1 MSVNEVAHT
10 VFYGR
15 AGDPNDLA
23 MPGSKAIGEALA
35 RQSGISPVFIGTPKP
50 ALNGSWQ
57 QEMDAAMPELRAMQ
71 RRFEEVF
78 RSKALSVAA
87 TGRCVVSL
95 ATLPVVA
102 KYHPG
107 VCVVWFDAHADLNT
121 PDVSASG
128 YLGGMAL
135 AGPLGLWD
143 SGLGSGLRPE
153 QIVLVGQRDI
163 DPSESL
169 LIARHNI
176 TCLQAGEGL
185 AERLQQAIG
194 GRAVYVHL
202 DCDVLEP
209 GIVPTDYVIAGG
221 LTLAELKGCCE
232 VLACQPFVGIEIAEF
247 QYCREGQEDV
257 VSPEPLLE
265 ALSPLLNRERMR

>member
-1 MSVNEVAHT
+1 MNEVAYT

-35 RQSGISPVFIGTPKP
+35 RRTGVTPVVIGAPEP
-50 ALNGSWQ
+50 ALNSGWQ
-57 QEMDAAMPELRAMQ
+57 EELDAAMPNLRAVQ

-78 RSKALSVAA
+78 QSKAISVSA

-95 ATLPVVA
+95 STLPVVA

-121 PDVSASG
+121 PDISASG

-143 SGLGSGLRPE
+143 SGLGDGLKPD

-163 DPSESL
+163 DPCESV
-169 LIARHNI
+169 LITRHNI
-176 TCLQAGEGL
+176 TCIKPGEGL
-185 AERLQQAIG
+185 ADRLQQAIA

-209 GIVPTDYVIAGG
+209 GIVPTDYAIEGG
-221 LTLAELKGCCE
+221 LTLTELRACCE
-232 VLACQPFVGIEIAEF
+232 VIAAHSFAGIEIAEF
-247 QYCREGQEDV
+247 QHSWQGQEDAV
-257 VSPEPLLE
+257 LPNPLLE
-265 ALSPLLNRERMR
+265 ALAPLIKAPFE

>member
-1 MSVNEVAHT
+1 MSDKSVALT

-23 MPGSKAIGEALA
+23 MPGSKAIGDALA
-35 RQSGISPVFIGTPKP
+35 RRTGIRPVMIGSPEP
-50 ALNGSWQ
+50 ALKGHWQ
-57 QEMDAAMPELRAMQ
+57 EELDAAMPNLRAIQ
-71 RRFEEVF
+71 QRFEEVF
-78 RSKALSVAA
+78 HNQAISVAA

-121 PDVSASG
+121 PDISTSG

-143 SGLGSGLRPE
+143 AGFGSGLRPD

-163 DPSESL
+163 DAGESE

-176 TCLQAGEGL
+176 TCIKPGKGMVDQ
-185 AERLQQAIG
+185 LQQAVA

-202 DCDVLEP
+202 DCDVLEA
-209 GIVPTDYVIAGG
+209 GIVPTDYTVAGG
-221 LTLAELKGCCE
+221 LTLADLRECCE
-232 VLACQPFVGIEIAEF
+232 ALASQTCVGIEVAEF
-247 QYCREGQEDV
+247 QQSWEPYGEAA
-257 VSPEPLLE
+257 SPESLLE
-265 ALSPLLNRERMR
+265 AVAALLGVE

>member
-1 MSVNEVAHT
+1 MNEVAYT
-10 VFYGR
+10 VFCGR

-35 RQSGISPVFIGTPKP
+35 RQSGISPVIIGTPEP
-50 ALNGSWQ
+50 ALNSSWQ
-57 QEMDAAMPELRAMQ
+57 EELDAAMSGLRAMQ
-71 RRFEEVF
+71 HRFEEVF
-78 RSKALSVAA
+78 RSEAISVAA

-95 ATLPVVA
+95 STLPVVA
-102 KYHPG
+102 KYHPDI
-107 VCVVWFDAHADLNT
+107 CVVWFDAHADLNT
-121 PDVSASG
+121 PEVSASG

-143 SGLGSGLRPE
+143 PGLGSGLKPE

-176 TCLQAGEGL
+176 TCIKPGEGL
-185 AERLQQAIG
+185 AERLQQAIA
-194 GRAVYVHL
+194 GRALYVHL

-209 GIVPTDYVIAGG
+209 GIVPTDYVIDGG
-221 LTLAELKGCCE
+221 LTLAELKECCE
-232 VLACQPFVGIEIAEF
+232 VIATQRFVGIEIAEF
-247 QYCREGQEDV
+247 QHRWKGLEEAA
-257 VSPEPLLE
+257 SPVPLLE
-265 ALSPLLNRERMR
+265 ALSPILKREG